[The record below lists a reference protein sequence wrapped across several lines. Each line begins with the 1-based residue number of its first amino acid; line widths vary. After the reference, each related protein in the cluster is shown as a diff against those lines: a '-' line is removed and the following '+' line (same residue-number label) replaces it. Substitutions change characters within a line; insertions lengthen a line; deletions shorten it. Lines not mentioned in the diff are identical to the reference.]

1 MQTFGQAFRNGG
13 GPMSKDRR
21 LPLRNAL
28 AVDCPNCTIFLA
40 EGRQVTLAGQFRSVA
55 QCFSRGIACGE
66 TMNIA
71 DWLRALGLERY
82 EAAFQE
88 NSVTVDLLPSLTP
101 DDLKDLGITA
111 VGHRRRLLDAIA
123 ALRPAADP
131 AREPYSG
138 VSV

>member
-1 MQTFGQAFRNGG
+1 MLQ
-13 GPMSKDRR
+13 P
-21 LPLRNAL
+21 
-28 AVDCPNCTIFLA
+28 
-40 EGRQVTLAGQFRSVA
+40 
-55 QCFSRGIACGE
+55 GIACGG

-71 DWLRALGLERY
+71 DWLQALGLERY

-131 AREPYSG
+131 A
-138 VSV
+138 